1 MGAMSA
7 RRIQAV
13 TNRFQI
19 FRTLKRTNGEVTV
32 SELCKLTG
40 LSDGNVRSHL
50 KVLNMKARNAR
61 QAIGA
66 NVKNH
71 AVHRPDVVAIMQGQ
85 QYTEE
90 PVIGN
95 TEEQ

>member
-32 SELCKLTG
+32 SELYKLTG

-61 QAIGA
+61 QAIGS
-66 NVKNH
+66 
-71 AVHRPDVVAIMQGQ
+71 AVRNYPMERPDMVAMLQGQ
-85 QYTEE
+85 TSTEE
-90 PVIGN
+90 PVVVD
-95 TEEQ
+95 TENQ